1 MTPTL
6 YKELREVKE
15 AIKNEIQAAVTEKR
29 TPANSAARLAEIAD
43 IDKVKWVLAETVKAS
58 DWDGRYS
65 RQVKAWANQLYIP
78 VLHGEDGRQY
88 GAFSGPHPAHI
99 NQLIEAII
107 KAV

>member
-1 MTPTL
+1 MTPSL

-15 AIKNEIQAAVTEKR
+15 AIKNEVREAVAEKR
-29 TPANSAARLAEIAD
+29 TPADTTAKLAKTVD
-43 IDKVKWVLAETVKAS
+43 IDKVKWVLAETVKAN

-65 RQVKAWANQLYIP
+65 SRVKDWAKQLYIP

-88 GAFSGPHPAHI
+88 GAFDGPHPAHI

-107 KAV
+107 TAA